1 VILPFAHGIAGRRD
15 LPIPD
20 WIFAAAAS
28 TVLAL
33 SFVALA
39 VLWTRPRLQ
48 DAPRRRVLA
57 LSSGVLRTVEV
68 VCGTVGVLVFAG
80 VLYAG
85 FAGAQVASANPI
97 ATFVFVLFWVGLA
110 PLSLL
115 AGDVFRLFNPWR
127 ALGRAAGWAAKR
139 AGAGALPEPLAYP
152 GRLGRWPAA
161 VGILAFVWVELIYS
175 GRDDPSALAVLSLAY
190 AAVQL
195 VGMSLYGVE
204 PWTTR
209 ADAFAVYFGLFARL
223 SVWERRDDGL
233 YLRPPLAG
241 VFSLPWLPG
250 TVALLCVMIGTTTF
264 DGLSQGALWGGL
276 APDVQRFFADLGLS
290 LDTALD
296 VTFTLGLLAT
306 VALACGVYWVGVAGM
321 RTVETRWSADELAA
335 RFSISLIPISLAYVL
350 AHYFSLLAYQGQATA
365 FLASDP
371 LGDGSDLFGTAGSQ
385 INYGVVSAAGI
396 WWVQVACLVIGH
408 VAALVLAHERA
419 VADFRAPRE
428 ATRSQY
434 WMLLVMVAFTCLGL
448 WLLSAA
454 NQS

>member
-1 VILPFAHGIAGRRD
+1 MILPFAHGIAGRRD

-97 ATFVFVLFWVGLA
+97 PTFVFVLFWVGLA

-127 ALGRAAGWAAKR
+127 ALGRAAGWAAQR
-139 AGAGALPEPLAYP
+139 AGGGALPEPLAYP